1 MNLTYEKISKENI
14 SLAAR
19 IQYEIFPNSS
29 AYTKYLKEINSK
41 DKLPVDFLVY
51 SNNTAIGVIGL
62 YQYEKDEN
70 IWLSYFGILKK
81 YRNKGYGKQ
90 MFYDMIDI
98 AKKFDK
104 KYLRLYTYEVWNSVA
119 QEFYNK
125 HMQMEEY
132 YINEE
137 DDQFDIKEG
146 KPKIFS
152 YSLHD
157 DRIKPWNN
165 KYIGLNLDDED
176 HYKSVELMIKDG
188 ILKEDN

>member
-1 MNLTYEKISKENI
+1 MKLIYEKISKENI

-104 KYLRLYTYEVWNSVA
+104 KYLRLYTYEIWNSVA
-119 QEFYNK
+119 QGFYKNTCK
-125 HMQMEEY
+125 WKNIIKMKKM
-132 YINEE
+132 INL
-137 DDQFDIKEG
+137 I
-146 KPKIFS
+146 
-152 YSLHD
+152 
-157 DRIKPWNN
+157 
-165 KYIGLNLDDED
+165 
-176 HYKSVELMIKDG
+176 
-188 ILKEDN
+188 